1 MTRVFPSL
9 HHAALVVLLCFGTVL
24 HSGADSVTLFPS
36 ADATLIERDPSNSI
50 GAASW
55 ISAGTTQ
62 NGNSN
67 RALLKF
73 DVAEA
78 IPAGST
84 ITGVGLNLWVTR
96 TPADGN
102 NDSVFSLR
110 RVLRYWG
117 EGFNA
122 DPPSSPGFGLP
133 AQPGDATWL
142 YCFSDTNAWSIPGGL
157 EGADY
162 SAAISASAFIAGVS
176 TQPYFFEAGD
186 LIADVQLWLDNP
198 QANFGWMLKTEDET
212 SRFTAR
218 RFGSRELA
226 DPSASPQ
233 LTIDFLPP
241 LRISS
246 IQTASNQIT
255 LTFSADAGYSY
266 RVEARDALAETNSW
280 IVLTNYGLVLIS
292 EPRTATD
299 LLNGAQRFYR
309 VRRN

>member
-1 MTRVFPSL
+1 MTRALFSL
-9 HHAALVVLLCFGTVL
+9 HCAALMLFCLPPVSHLR
-24 HSGADSVTLFPS
+24 ADSVTVFPS
-36 ADATLIERDPSNSI
+36 ADATLIERNPTNSI

-55 ISAGTTQ
+55 ISSGTTQ

-73 DVAEA
+73 DVAAA

-96 TPADGN
+96 TPVDGN
-102 NDSVFSLR
+102 SDSVFSLR
-110 RVLRYWG
+110 RVLRPWG
-117 EGFNA
+117 EGLNG

-133 AQPGDATWL
+133 AQPGDATWFH
-142 YCFSDTNAWSIPGGL
+142 CFAETNAWTMPGGL
-157 EGADY
+157 EGVDY
-162 SAAISASAFIAGVS
+162 SAAISSSAFIAGVS
-176 TQPYFFEAGD
+176 TEPYLFEAGD
-186 LIADVQLWLDNP
+186 LIADVQRWLEHP

-218 RFGSRELA
+218 RFGSRELQ
-226 DPSASPQ
+226 DPAASPQ

-246 IQTASNQIT
+246 IHAASNQVT
-255 LTFSADAGYSY
+255 LTFRADAGYSY

-280 IVLTNYGLVLIS
+280 LLLTNYGLVLTS
-292 EPRTATD
+292 GARTSTD
-299 LLNGAQRFYR
+299 LPNGAQRFYR
-309 VRRN
+309 VRRD